1 MLSGIGVTWG
11 SHPVD
16 NVKKGF
22 STVVDSVED
31 LQHNIISV
39 IERQCDG
46 YVLPLSRGRSLPV
59 TSLLSRSIHNNN
71 ILQLDSPRS
80 KIHPSWSRVLSS
92 TRNLQLGESVIGQVE
107 DVIGSNKDPIVLF
120 SIKLGGKVMQAK
132 MPTKD
137 LSPHERLAM
146 QAGAV
151 MQLQIADASESEIR
165 VKLKSNDIESS
176 TSNIPAT
183 PKRYKEPSFLLE
195 DESLDELISSTA
207 GSAPRSSNQ
216 PTNKKEKIQ
225 KTKMAKISSA
235 PPVPGNLLN
244 QLKTGRPLKG
254 VVVSCTPY
262 AAFVSTKVFRASR
275 GGTYTEVNGM
285 LHKNDISQEILDSQ
299 KRKLASMGNKVK
311 GSQPDFLEK
320 GTQLNVYV
328 KEVFKNSGRFT
339 LTTDSTIV
347 KSKVLE
353 IKEQTKT
360 LSKERRH
367 NRRLRRQLESIVA
380 GDTVSGTVLK
390 VTREGILV
398 SISSL
403 GSLN

>member
-1 MLSGIGVTWG
+1 
-11 SHPVD
+11 
-16 NVKKGF
+16 
-22 STVVDSVED
+22 
-31 LQHNIISV
+31 
-39 IERQCDG
+39 
-46 YVLPLSRGRSLPV
+46 
-59 TSLLSRSIHNNN
+59 
-71 ILQLDSPRS
+71 
-80 KIHPSWSRVLSS
+80 
-92 TRNLQLGESVIGQVE
+92 
-107 DVIGSNKDPIVLF
+107 
-120 SIKLGGKVMQAK
+120 MQAK

-146 QAGAV
+146 QAGAGWLNYTKINSLCKLNAYLIPIV

-299 KRKLASMGNKVK
+299 KRKFASMGNKVK

-328 KEVFKNSGRFT
+328 KEVFKNSGCVSLSYYT
-339 LTTDSTIV
+339 LIHIMSFL
-347 KSKVLE
+347 K
-353 IKEQTKT
+353 
-360 LSKERRH
+360 
-367 NRRLRRQLESIVA
+367 RLCTCDMHVIGAL
-380 GDTVSGTVLK
+380 L
-390 VTREGILV
+390 
-398 SISSL
+398 
-403 GSLN
+403 